1 MLLVVHYCKFEVN
14 KSGGVR
20 QWELPANADQDE
32 NKKGWRYTVNKLLLA
47 TTISSLLSGT
57 ALAQETAQ
65 DAGQSTAAEA
75 DYEQIVVT
83 GTSRGRLLAETPQ
96 STTQINEAEVA
107 KLSMSSQAD
116 VLRYVPGVKV
126 EGGGGEVATNLQV
139 RGLPSSG
146 QFQFTPLLYDGSPTL
161 SAFGLNSSAYDV
173 YYRNDLGIER
183 VEFVRGGVSNLF
195 GQGSVA
201 GVINYL
207 SKKGTDVSESTI
219 QLELSD
225 HNRKRIDF
233 ATSGPLTEKGLYYA
247 MSGFYRYDEGPIDT
261 GIPTEGYQIRGNLH
275 KDFSDGSGYF
285 TVYGQAI
292 DDEVQFFLPL
302 PLDADTRERL
312 PGNNGDEVESTQTV
326 NASGLSYDTATGRYR
341 SPIDEGVATSGGSIS
356 MEFSK
361 ELGSDYSI
369 LARAKYADYDHQFN
383 LFLDGDGL
391 VNVPE
396 TQADYLFNRG
406 YGDAQSA
413 AFTYAGTNI
422 ALADDDLV
430 FANRILD
437 RDRPVTDFSSELN
450 LIKYFYVGDF
460 SHSVTVGTFFSSS
473 EAEDNNVTSR
483 YLSGFNN
490 QARLVDVQITDA
502 DGSPLILSN
511 NGVTGPGIGFTDT
524 TISARRNAFYIADQI
539 QSDDWII
546 DIGLRWEEID
556 GTITREG
563 NQTVIVN
570 SDPQLAPDLQQ
581 NVTGNGAITN
591 GDVSTSEL
599 AVSAAALYKLT
610 DNLNIY
616 ANYSRGFFFPELR
629 GVAFNDNGL
638 PGTYESEIVEQ
649 TEVGAKFFFD
659 DFIGT
664 IAFFQTDLDDRRSVD
679 FVNDENGNAV
689 EIPVFQSTEAYGV
702 EVVGSYNITDN
713 LIFDANLTYTD
724 HEFSEYDS
732 DPSVIGNE
740 LRRKPNILFN
750 SSLRYTRDNWDL
762 SFYHNYTGKNFTND
776 ANTVELDDF
785 HVFRLDTGYTFE
797 LAGDEQVRASIA
809 VWNLF
814 DSEGVT
820 EGSPR
825 LGNNQTDGGNYFV
838 GRPILPRR
846 VMLRL
851 RYDF

>member
-1 MLLVVHYCKFEVN
+1 MAQSSTE
-14 KSGGVR
+14 
-20 QWELPANADQDE
+20 PAKD
-32 NKKGWRYTVNKLLLA
+32 TS
-47 TTISSLLSGT
+47 TTKP
-57 ALAQETAQ
+57 QEF
-65 DAGQSTAAEA
+65 
-75 DYEQIVVT
+75 EQIVVT
-83 GTSRGRLLAETPQ
+83 GTSRGRLIAETPQ

-116 VLRYVPGVKV
+116 VLRYVPGIKV

-207 SKKGTDVSESTI
+207 SKKGTDTAESSV

-225 HNRKRIDF
+225 HNRKRLDF
-233 ATSGPLTEKGLYYA
+233 ATSGPLTDQGLYYA

-261 GIPTEGYQIRGNLH
+261 GIPTEGYQLRGNIH

-285 TVYGQAI
+285 TLYGQAI
-292 DDEVQFFLPL
+292 NDQVQFFLPI
-302 PLDADTRERL
+302 PLDADSRERVA
-312 PGNNGDEVESTQTV
+312 GNDGAAVESTQTV
-326 NASGLSYDTATGRYR
+326 NATGMSYATPDGRYIT
-341 SPIDEGVATSGGSIS
+341 PIDEGVATSGGSVS

-361 ELGSDYSI
+361 ELGNDFSV

-383 LFLDGDGL
+383 LFLDGDGI

-396 TQADYLFNRG
+396 TQSEYLANRG
-406 YGDAQSA
+406 IDAQQA
-413 AFTYAGTNI
+413 QFTYAGTNTV
-422 ALADDDLV
+422 LPEDDLL

-450 LIKYFYVGDF
+450 IVKYFDIGNF
-460 SHSVTVGTFFSSS
+460 SHSVTLGTFFSNS
-473 EAEDNNVTSR
+473 EAEDNNVTTR
-483 YLSGFNN
+483 YLGEFNN
-490 QARLVDVQITDA
+490 QARLVDLVITDA
-502 DGSPLILSN
+502 QNNAVTVSQ
-511 NGVTGPGIGFTDT
+511 NGVTGPGIGYTNT
-524 TISARRNAFYIADQI
+524 TISAQRNAIYLADQM

-546 DIGLRWEEID
+546 DIGLRWETLD
-556 GTITREG
+556 GTIRREG
-563 NQTVIVN
+563 SELQQISTDASLI
-570 SDPQLAPDLQQ
+570 SDLQSS
-581 NVTGNGAITN
+581 VGGNGQITH
-591 GDVSTSEL
+591 GDVSTSEV
-599 AVSAAALYKLT
+599 AYSAAVLYKLA
-610 DNLNIY
+610 DNFNVY

-629 GVAFNDNGL
+629 GVAFNESGQ

-649 TEVGAKFFFD
+649 AEVGAKFFFE
-659 DFIGT
+659 DFVGT
-664 IAFFQTDLDDRRSVD
+664 VALFKTDLEDRRSVD
-679 FVNDENGNAV
+679 FINDENGNAV
-689 EIPVFQSTEAYGV
+689 EVPVFQSTEAYGV
-702 EVVGSYNITDN
+702 ELVGSYNITDD
-713 LIFDANLTYTD
+713 LIFDANFTYTD
-724 HEFSEYDS
+724 HEFTEYDS
-732 DPSVIGNE
+732 DPAVIGNE
-740 LRRKPNILFN
+740 LRRKPKVMFN
-750 SSLRYTRDNWDL
+750 ASLRYTLDDWDL
-762 SFYHNYTGKNFTND
+762 SFYHNYHGKNYTND

-785 HVFRLDTGYTFE
+785 HVFRLDTGYTWQ
-797 LAGDEQVRASIA
+797 LGSNEQLRASIA

-825 LGNNQTDGGNYFV
+825 LGNNQTDGEAYFV

-846 VMLRL
+846 VALRL